1 MVLRD
6 TGIRPGIFDVL
17 MLSDDTSSVPGD
29 CTDTT
34 YSKYVKEQKRNRLL
48 LLHLSPQQNTVNHED
63 RSSPPKSLP
72 AIMLLLCFLSV
83 LLLLEAALA
92 VTKTS

>member
-1 MVLRD
+1 MMLL
-6 TGIRPGIFDVL
+6 DVL

-34 YSKYVKEQKRNRLL
+34 YEVERKRNRLL